1 MKRNRIED
9 QIQRAVIQHLRER
22 GAPGIVFWHTPN
34 GGHRR
39 KTEAAI
45 LKGLGVRAGVSDIII
60 IHKSRV
66 FALELK
72 APEGRPTE
80 SQMQFISDLNAAGG
94 FGCIVEGLDK
104 AIKVLETWGLLRGQA
119 SLRSAA

>member
-1 MKRNRIED
+1 MQRNRIED
-9 QIQRAVIQHLRER
+9 QIQRTVIQHLRER
-22 GAPGIVFWHTPN
+22 GERGIVYWHTPN

-45 LKGLGVRAGVSDIII
+45 LKGLGVRPGVSDIIA
-60 IHKSRV
+60 IHRGRI

-80 SQMQFISDLNAAGG
+80 SQMEFISDLNAAGG
-94 FGCIVEGLDK
+94 FGCIATGLDQ
-104 AIKVLETWGLLRGQA
+104 AIKCLETWGLLRGT
-119 SLRSAA
+119 AA